1 MPMKFTACLISFI
14 SLCAFPAM
22 AMLEYTA
29 SDARTALEA
38 LDDSLAKRQSFI
50 ARRQAQIDRLADS
63 LSHHPTDSRL
73 MLQIGERYTAFN
85 NDSALHYFAKGRE
98 LAKDSDK
105 LPFELQ
111 RVSLMPLSG
120 SFPTA
125 IMIYDSI
132 DADNIPTALLPMYYE
147 AGRQMYS
154 YMAAF
159 SENDSNSRAK
169 WNSLALD
176 RQKRLLEVL
185 PKEGAEY
192 KYHLGEY
199 FFQTGEKGKARA
211 LLESVFE
218 SEPYQSNLRARA
230 AHHLS
235 TMARERADDNAYVY
249 YIAQAAIADVIAAT
263 REVAALQELGN
274 YLYTQKDVNR
284 SYTYL
289 TEALANA
296 VECGAPLRMVE
307 SSRSL
312 PIIER
317 AKTEQIEAKTRTIYV
332 ILGILVLILVGLV
345 ITMLVLRHEMKRMK
359 LLQDN
364 LRQANRTKEVYI
376 SQCLSLCSIYM
387 DKLNQ
392 FCKIANRKISTGKVD
407 DLYRLTKSG
416 KFVEEQSKEFYD
428 VFDNAFL
435 HLYPNFITQVNAL
448 LRPDSQIELKD
459 GELLNTDLRILA
471 FMRLGIEESA
481 RIAQVLNY
489 SINTIYAY
497 RNRTKARAID
507 RDNFEDDIMKISSVS

>member
-1 MPMKFTACLISFI
+1 M
-14 SLCAFPAM
+14 
-22 AMLEYTA
+22 
-29 SDARTALEA
+29 
-38 LDDSLAKRQSFI
+38 
-50 ARRQAQIDRLADS
+50 
-63 LSHHPTDSRL
+63 
-73 MLQIGERYTAFN
+73 
-85 NDSALHYFAKGRE
+85 
-98 LAKDSDK
+98 
-105 LPFELQ
+105 
-111 RVSLMPLSG
+111 
-120 SFPTA
+120 
-125 IMIYDSI
+125 
-132 DADNIPTALLPMYYE
+132 
-147 AGRQMYS
+147 
-154 YMAAF
+154 
-159 SENDSNSRAK
+159 
-169 WNSLALD
+169 
-176 RQKRLLEVL
+176 L

-249 YIAQAAIADVIAAT
+249 YIAQAAIADVSAAT

-376 SQCLSLCSIYM
+376 SQFLSLCSIYM

>member
-1 MPMKFTACLISFI
+1 MKFTAYLISLLLLVPF
-14 SLCAFPAM
+14 SANA
-22 AMLEYTA
+22 ALEYT
-29 SDARTALEA
+29 SRDADKALTA
-38 LDDSLAKRQSFI
+38 LDDSLAKRGQFI
-50 ARRQAQIDRLADS
+50 ARRQAQIDRLVDS
-63 LSHHPTDSRL
+63 LDKDRRNHRL
-73 MLQIGERYTAFN
+73 LLTIGERYTAFN
-85 NDSALHYFAKGRE
+85 NDSALHYFTLGRE
-98 LAKDSDK
+98 LANGTEKI
-105 LPFELQ
+105 PFELQ
-111 RVSLMPLSG
+111 IVSLMPLGG
-120 SFPTA
+120 SFQTA
-125 IMIYDSI
+125 AALYDSI
-132 DADNIPTALLPMYYE
+132 DAGTIPAPLMPMYYE

-159 SENDSNSRAK
+159 SPKKSQAQNLWNSR
-169 WNSLALD
+169 ALD
-176 RQKRLLEVL
+176 RQKHLLEVL
-185 PKEGAEY
+185 PKNSADY

-211 LLESVFE
+211 LLEDVFE
-218 SEPYQSNLRARA
+218 HEPVQSNLRARA

-235 TMARERADDNAYVY
+235 TLARERDDDNAYIY
-249 YIAQAAIADVIAAT
+249 FIAQAAIADVSAAT

-274 YLYTQKDVNR
+274 YLYTRKDVNR
-284 SYTYL
+284 SYYYL

-317 AKTEQIEAKTRTIYV
+317 AKTEQIEAKTRTIYIIV
-332 ILGILVLILVGLV
+332 GILVLMLVGLA
-345 ITMLVLRHEMKRMK
+345 ITMLVLRHEMRKMK
-359 LLQDN
+359 LLQDS
-364 LRQANRTKEVYI
+364 LRQANKTKEVYI
-376 SQCLSLCSIYM
+376 SQFLSLCSIYM

-392 FCKIANRKISTGKVD
+392 FCKIANRKIATGKVD

-435 HLYPNFITQVNAL
+435 HLYPNFIDQVNAL

-507 RDNFEDDIMKISSVS
+507 RESFEDDLMKISSVS

>member
-1 MPMKFTACLISFI
+1 MKFIVCLISI
-14 SLCAFPAM
+14 LTLALLPAH
-22 AMLEYTA
+22 AALEYTA
-29 SDARTALEA
+29 DDANRALEA
-38 LDDSLAKRQSFI
+38 LDDSLAKRQWFI
-50 ARRQAQIDRLADS
+50 DRRQAQIDLLIDS
-63 LSHHPTDSRL
+63 LNRDPYNTGLILR
-73 MLQIGERYTAFN
+73 IGERYTAFN
-85 NDSALHYFAKGRE
+85 NDSALHYFARGRE
-98 LAKDSDK
+98 LANGTDK
-105 LPFELQ
+105 IPFELQ

-120 SFPTA
+120 AFQMAT
-125 IMIYDSI
+125 MVYDSI
-132 DADNIPTALLPMYYE
+132 NANDIPAPLLPTYYE

-154 YMAAF
+154 YMATF
-159 SENDSNSRAK
+159 SEVNSDARAQ
-169 WNSLALD
+169 WNALALNS
-176 RQKRLLEVL
+176 QKRLLEVL
-185 PKEGAEY
+185 PKESAEY

-199 FFQTGEKGKARA
+199 YFYIGEKGKARA

-218 SEPYQSNLRARA
+218 NEPIQSNLRARA

-235 TMARERADDNAYVY
+235 TMAKERGDNNGYVY
-249 YIAQAAIADVIAAT
+249 YIARAAIADVSAAT

-284 SYTYL
+284 SYNYL

-296 VECGAPLRMVE
+296 VECGAQLRMVE

-317 AKTEQIEAKTRTIYV
+317 AKTAQIEAKTHTIYV
-332 ILGILVLILVGLV
+332 IVGILVLILIGLV
-345 ITMLVLRHEMKRMK
+345 ITMLVLRHEMRRMS

-364 LRQANRTKEVYI
+364 LRQANRTKEIYI
-376 SQCLSLCSIYM
+376 SQFLSLCSIYM

-416 KFVEEQSKEFYD
+416 KFVEEQSKEFYE

-435 HLYPNFITQVNAL
+435 HIYPNFIEQVNAL
-448 LRPDSQIELKD
+448 LRPDSQIKLKD

-471 FMRLGIEESA
+471 FMRLGIEESS

-497 RNRTKARAID
+497 RNRTKARAIN
-507 RDNFEDDIMKISSVS
+507 RDTFEDDIMKISSVS